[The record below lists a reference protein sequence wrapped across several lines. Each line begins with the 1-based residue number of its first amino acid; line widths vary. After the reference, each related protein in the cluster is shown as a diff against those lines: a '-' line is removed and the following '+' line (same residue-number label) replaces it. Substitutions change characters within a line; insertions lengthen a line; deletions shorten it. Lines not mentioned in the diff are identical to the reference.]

1 MDLVFYLSFTVL
13 RREISYA
20 LRCFR
25 GWRSCINGMR
35 SRHACSPGGK
45 IKTEEEKE
53 EEKKDRG
60 EGNDRFFGSENR
72 FWDRFVEVRKC
83 I

>member
-1 MDLVFYLSFTVL
+1 MDLVFYLSITVL

-25 GWRSCINGMR
+25 GSCINGMR

-45 IKTEEEKE
+45 IKTEEEE
-53 EEKKDRG
+53 EEKDRG

>member
-1 MDLVFYLSFTVL
+1 
-13 RREISYA
+13 
-20 LRCFR
+20 
-25 GWRSCINGMR
+25 MR

-45 IKTEEEKE
+45 IKTEEEE
-53 EEKKDRG
+53 EEKDRG